1 MAHGFEKRV
10 APRVPHHAMI
20 RYCSEDH
27 DDYRLGRMVN
37 HSTSGMYLELDYPP
51 PKLGARLLIE
61 VLDARPDTDAWSPE
75 EDHDTMECYYARVI
89 WKRNLDHA
97 SRAAYGVGLCY
108 LHPHQGD

>member
-10 APRVPHHAMI
+10 APRVPHHATI
-20 RYCSEDH
+20 RYFSEDN
-27 DDYRLGRMVN
+27 DDYRLGRMIN
-37 HSTSGMYLELDYPP
+37 HSTTGMYLELDYPP

-61 VLDARPDTDAWSPE
+61 VLDTRPDTNEWSPE
-75 EDHDTMECYYARVI
+75 EARDALECYYAKVI

-108 LHPHQGD
+108 LHPQLDD